1 VSGQSALG
9 SAHLYKPDHAAMSNL
24 LPQHSHTITE
34 LDSLA
39 ALCAT
44 LRLDDAATAAQQ
56 ASNLLD
62 PIAAVLGAEAAAF
75 RQIDLQQAPRIRAL
89 VSIGVPSGVSEAY
102 LADFHRDDP
111 TLHWLQQRSTPTY
124 ADHANLQ
131 FQRYRRQFLLPNG
144 LVHHVGFWL
153 QDAQQQQAWLF
164 NFHRKGSAPD
174 FDALEHARA
183 RLIRACL
190 QGQALTPHHWP
201 QPPAAPLPAPL
212 QQLSQ
217 RELQICQALRRGLAN
232 KQIAQQL
239 GISPRTVE
247 NHLRNI
253 YEKLQLSRRTELLA
267 LLLQTDSSAAALPA
281 H

>member
-1 VSGQSALG
+1 
-9 SAHLYKPDHAAMSNL
+9 MSNL
-24 LPQHSHTITE
+24 LPQHSHTIAE
-34 LDSLA
+34 LDALA

-56 ASNLLD
+56 ASHLLD

-75 RQIDLQQAPRIRAL
+75 RHIDLQQAPRIRAL
-89 VSIGVPSGVSEAY
+89 VSIGVPAGVSDSY

-111 TLHWLQQRSTPTY
+111 SLHWLQQGSTPAY
-124 ADHANLQ
+124 ADYSNAH
-131 FQRYRRQFLLPNG
+131 FQRYRCQFLLPNG

-153 QDAQQQQAWLF
+153 QDAQHQQAWLF

-190 QGQALTPHHWP
+190 QGQALSTHQWP
-201 QPPAAPLPAPL
+201 QLPAAPLAEGL

-217 RELQICQALRRGLAN
+217 REQEICQSLRQGLAN

-253 YEKLQLSRRTELLA
+253 FEKLQVSRRTQLLA
-267 LLLQTDSSAAALPA
+267 LLIQTDFSAAALPA